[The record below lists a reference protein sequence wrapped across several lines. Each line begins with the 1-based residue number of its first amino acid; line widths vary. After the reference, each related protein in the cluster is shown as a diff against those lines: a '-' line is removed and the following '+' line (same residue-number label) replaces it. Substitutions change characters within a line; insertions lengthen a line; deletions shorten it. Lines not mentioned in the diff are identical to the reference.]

1 MGLVKGIQGLLF
13 QMAKVS
19 QLWLLRT
26 WGPMKP
32 GWLAVI
38 NHYKAKKKEP
48 KLLEH
53 PGGCG

>member
-19 QLWLLRT
+19 QLWLLWT